1 MVRQSQEEGV
11 DNKAISN
18 KIYKQIT
25 LLARQFKEI
34 LVSRIPDPSS
44 IKLPFQDRI
53 YNQALQRGTSNL
65 TSHPVRY
72 AFKQNN
78 TYYDV
83 KSNS

>member
-1 MVRQSQEEGV
+1 LVRQSQEGV
-11 DNKAISN
+11 DNKAIFN
-18 KIYKQIT
+18 KIYKHIT

-53 YNQALQRGTSNL
+53 YNQALQRGTPTL

-72 AFKQNN
+72 TFKQNN
-78 TYYDV
+78 TYYDA
-83 KSNS
+83 KANS